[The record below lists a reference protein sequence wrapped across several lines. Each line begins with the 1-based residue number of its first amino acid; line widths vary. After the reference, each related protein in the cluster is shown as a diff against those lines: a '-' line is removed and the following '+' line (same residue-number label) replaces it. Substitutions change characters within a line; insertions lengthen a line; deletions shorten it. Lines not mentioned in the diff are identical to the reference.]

1 MIVAAT
7 LGEVSQECEGGT
19 EQVHGHQHKAEDDPE
34 VGESQVEK
42 EKRTLPVPVSGK
54 TRMLTLSGS
63 SREMWVTWQM

>member
-34 VGESQVEK
+34 VGESQVEEERGHSQYLCQVK
-42 EKRTLPVPVSGK
+42 PAC
-54 TRMLTLSGS
+54 
-63 SREMWVTWQM
+63 